1 MKKSMLKK
9 LMTTMMKMRLKKLMM
24 MKKLTQLNLP
34 WKLLKLHQQH
44 QKKLLPPKRKLLKR
58 KLKKQQLRQKRMP
71 PLKLKKLL

>member
-1 MKKSMLKK
+1 
-9 LMTTMMKMRLKKLMM
+9 MMKMRLKKLMM
-24 MKKLTQLNLP
+24 TKLIQLNLP

-58 KLKKQQLRQKRMP
+58 KLKRQPPRKKKMP

>member
-24 MKKLTQLNLP
+24 TKLIQLNLP